1 MKFKIGFQGY
11 EEEKEEMLQTAELE
25 ENMPVMSVVQVH
37 FPDRGRSYAYYND
50 KFDLHK
56 GDLVFVEGKPM
67 LMRIF
72 LICSPNYP
80 RINT

>member
-1 MKFKIGFQGY
+1 MYYFLPIGY
-11 EEEKEEMLQTAELE
+11 EIIKLYK
-25 ENMPVMSVVQVH
+25 H
-37 FPDRGRSYAYYND
+37 

-72 LICSPNYP
+72 LICYPDYP